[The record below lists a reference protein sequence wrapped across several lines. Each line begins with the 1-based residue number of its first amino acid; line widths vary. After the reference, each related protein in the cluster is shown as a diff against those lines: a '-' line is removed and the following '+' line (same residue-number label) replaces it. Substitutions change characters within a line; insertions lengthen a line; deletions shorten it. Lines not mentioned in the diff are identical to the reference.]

1 MQDNMEEEEE
11 EEGSHSYMEFL
22 YSVTTCQPAI

>member
-1 MQDNMEEEEE
+1 MQDNMEEEE
-11 EEGSHSYMEFL
+11 EEGSHSYMELL